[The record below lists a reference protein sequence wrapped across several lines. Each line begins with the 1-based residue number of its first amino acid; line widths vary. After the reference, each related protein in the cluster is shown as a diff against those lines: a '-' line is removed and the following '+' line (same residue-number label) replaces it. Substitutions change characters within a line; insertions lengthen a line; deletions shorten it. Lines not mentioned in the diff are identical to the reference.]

1 MPMYKQTSM
10 INFINLC
17 YGKQFL
23 KPCCISG
30 LWYRSVHMTIDTI
43 PIRSLCGIGSSA
55 YSDENKASSKKRGN
69 DANFAEKLKDNRE
82 VVYFILCIW
91 IHLSSQLLVDR
102 ANV

>member
-1 MPMYKQTSM
+1 MYKQTSM

-30 LWYRSVHMTIDTI
+30 LWYRSVHITIDI

-69 DANFAEKLKDNRE
+69 DANFAEKLKYNRE
-82 VVYFILCIW
+82 VVYFISV
-91 IHLSSQLLVDR
+91 HLDSFVFAAVS
-102 ANV
+102 